1 MVPKVPMKLS
11 TTLAFGALLFGD
23 VSVAQQFQFRPEVL
37 ENNTTRPLKG
47 ATLKIPGGPNDL
59 PQKCPMHRTSFL
71 GRFSEGVIGKKQHKC
86 KQFDIAAGETL
97 SGFPRFPTR
106 QAHAFTFLNQT
117 YILHED
123 TPAVRGERVEIGKNV
138 WTEIPGGITVTC
150 YEANDGVPN
159 CVLRT

>member
-1 MVPKVPMKLS
+1 MKLS
-11 TTLAFGALLFGD
+11 NTLAFGALLLGD

-37 ENNTTRPLKG
+37 ENNTTWPLRG
-47 ATLKIPGGPNDL
+47 ATLKVPDGPNDL
-59 PQKCPMHRTSFL
+59 PDKCPMHRTSSVGKF
-71 GRFSEGVIGKKQHKC
+71 FEGLIGAKKPKC

-106 QAHAFTFLNQT
+106 QVHAFTFPNQT
-117 YILHED
+117 YILQQD
-123 TPAVRGERVEIGKNV
+123 TPSVRGEREELKKGI
-138 WTEIPGGITVTC
+138 WTEIPGGTTITC